1 MPVLILLFFKYL
13 NPVIWNTHGHAII
26 ESDAATLYRISKS
39 GHSAHLFSNSD
50 GTTVYLMDK
59 FVGKGKIYNRIGV
72 LVAVVIVGIR
82 AKSLA
87 ETVVIIQHRGYSIEA
102 ETIEAELLKPIFAI
116 GEQEVEHLIFAIIET

>member
-1 MPVLILLFFKYL
+1 
-13 NPVIWNTHGHAII
+13 
-26 ESDAATLYRISKS
+26 
-39 GHSAHLFSNSD
+39 
-50 GTTVYLMDK
+50 MDK

-116 GEQEVEHLIFAIIET
+116 GEQEVEHLILP